1 MCSLTGALAL
11 ATCVT
16 VEWWP
21 GRHYAAPSHT
31 DRWSQAPTLASPV
44 SLSPLV
50 LYPLCPDPCCSLHI
64 THPPGECDLA
74 SLAAVSGWLGSSLLT
89 CQYPLQQKVFSNGL
103 HTAHGTPQ
111 PQTLDTLGQ
120 AGTGDIPLHPV
131 SRAAVLQPAEG
142 ERVISRGSRLQSLE
156 RRLWLIRLHLRQWEL
171 RAAAAWKCL
180 FCEIFLVVSSAPQ
193 PEICHSEGGSRGT
206 GDIMEEFYWNWTIP
220 NMSPL
225 SCQEEDWVFN
235 HFGIHLILSWALLI
249 NLFVIIWHDFFLFLG
264 ELNDICCWKIFS
276 ALWMFLSSSPGWVN

>member
-1 MCSLTGALAL
+1 MSAPLECNNWRPTCSSAAECIAQLAVCTLYCKLQPMCSLTGALAL

-50 LYPLCPDPCCSLHI
+50 LYPLCPDPCCSVHI

-103 HTAHGTPQ
+103 HTAHHSHRHWIHSARRGLEISPSTRS
-111 PQTLDTLGQ
+111 
-120 AGTGDIPLHPV
+120 PV
-131 SRAAVLQPAEG
+131 
-142 ERVISRGSRLQSLE
+142 
-156 RRLWLIRLHLRQWEL
+156 
-171 RAAAAWKCL
+171 
-180 FCEIFLVVSSAPQ
+180 
-193 PEICHSEGGSRGT
+193 
-206 GDIMEEFYWNWTIP
+206 
-220 NMSPL
+220 PL
-225 SCQEEDWVFN
+225 SCSQQRVR
-235 HFGIHLILSWALLI
+235 G
-249 NLFVIIWHDFFLFLG
+249 
-264 ELNDICCWKIFS
+264 
-276 ALWMFLSSSPGWVN
+276 

>member
-1 MCSLTGALAL
+1 MSAPLECNNWRPTCSSAAECIAQLAVCTLYCKLQPMCSLTGALAL

-50 LYPLCPDPCCSLHI
+50 LYPLCPDPCCSVHI

-111 PQTLDTLGQ
+111 PQTLDTLRQ

-142 ERVISRGSRLQSLE
+142 ERAISRGSRLQSLE
-156 RRLWLIRLHLRQWEL
+156 RRL
-171 RAAAAWKCL
+171 
-180 FCEIFLVVSSAPQ
+180 
-193 PEICHSEGGSRGT
+193 
-206 GDIMEEFYWNWTIP
+206 
-220 NMSPL
+220 
-225 SCQEEDWVFN
+225 
-235 HFGIHLILSWALLI
+235 
-249 NLFVIIWHDFFLFLG
+249 
-264 ELNDICCWKIFS
+264 
-276 ALWMFLSSSPGWVN
+276 